1 MEGEKGAGPLHIIV
15 HLDPKFFVIR
25 MEIARRKAVANFA
38 GETSLGKPFAHVINQ
53 TAVR

>member
-25 MEIARRKAVANFA
+25 MEIARRKAITDFA
-38 GETSLGKPFAHVINQ
+38 RETSLGEPFAHLINES
-53 TAVR
+53 TVR